1 MPAKAKP
8 TENTAMDAKQRK
20 RTNRLNSIKNGLE
33 NGAIKEFDQM
43 FAIMSETAISIELEI
58 SFYSFRK
65 KVLDPGEFTINQ
77 VMHLASLFGV
87 KYDVMADWL
96 RDRIK
101 SKSRSR
107 IFRD

>member
-1 MPAKAKP
+1 MKEKP
-8 TENTAMDAKQRK
+8 TDHTKELAKQQK

-33 NGAIKEFDQM
+33 NNSIKEWPQI
-43 FAIMSETAISIELEI
+43 FAIMSETTISIEMGI
-58 SFYSFRK
+58 SFYAFKRK
-65 KVLDPGEFTINQ
+65 ILDPGELTLNE
-77 VMHLASLFGV
+77 VMRLAALFGV

-101 SKSRSR
+101 AKSKSR